1 MDYTTIIFIIIIVL
15 VIYAI
20 YTYLFMSSI
29 IINKP
34 IDLKSPSGSR
44 LSYAAARMKTPN
56 STRYYYECW
65 VFVESNFPTD
75 SSNVIFN
82 RGNYLSLVLTGSTLS
97 LYTNGSVNN
106 ATGIYD
112 ISKPSGGAPGA
123 EIAKITTSFPFQKW
137 VQIIISVDGNL
148 VDIYLDG
155 KLIKTFT
162 GANIATDSTTDITVG
177 NKFTVGKLNQF
188 SYWPN
193 TMDPQTAWNKY
204 IQGNGQ
210 YGFGNYFNKFKVDM
224 ALSRNNEQL
233 FNFSLM

>member
-1 MDYTTIIFIIIIVL
+1 
-15 VIYAI
+15 
-20 YTYLFMSSI
+20 MSSI

-34 IDLKSPSGSR
+34 IDLLKSNSAR
-44 LSYAAARMKTPN
+44 LSYAAAKMKTPN

-82 RGNYLSLVLTGSTLS
+82 RGKYLSLVLTGSTLS
-97 LYTNGSVNN
+97 LYTGGTVNGD
-106 ATGIYD
+106 GIYN
-112 ISKPSGGAPGA
+112 ISDAGAYGA

-162 GANIATDSTTDITVG
+162 GASIATDSTTDITVG
-177 NKFTVGKLNQF
+177 NKYTVGKLNQF

-193 TMDPQTAWNKY
+193 TMDPQSAWNKY